1 MIDNQ
6 TVERELQQR
15 ELTAAASAGAL
26 PPVTA
31 SAANTDELKKIQKTL
46 HKQQKEM
53 EKMKQQHQRELRDKE
68 RQLQQVFTSPGLS
81 YQNKNVNCIKLQ
93 IASMCLMNFKFT
105 ARYIRTY
112 VHDIHTYSYGCKIVG
127 KRPVHKFNL
136 YYCSSLFVL
145 IAYDMFYIT

>member
-15 ELTAAASAGAL
+15 ELTAASAGA
-26 PPVTA
+26 PPPITA
-31 SAANTDELKKIQKTL
+31 SATNTDELKKIQKTL

-81 YQNKNVNCIKLQ
+81 YQNKDVNCIKLQ

-105 ARYIRTY
+105 ATY
-112 VHDIHTYSYGCKIVG
+112 VHDIHTNSYGCKIVG

>member
-15 ELTAAASAGAL
+15 ELTAAASAGAP

-46 HKQQKEM
+46 NKQQKEM

-68 RQLQQVFTSPGLS
+68 RQLQVSTGLRFS
-81 YQNKNVNCIKLQ
+81 NQSKNANCIKLQ
-93 IASMCLMNFKFT
+93 IASMCVAGL
-105 ARYIRTY
+105 
-112 VHDIHTYSYGCKIVG
+112 
-127 KRPVHKFNL
+127 
-136 YYCSSLFVL
+136 
-145 IAYDMFYIT
+145 